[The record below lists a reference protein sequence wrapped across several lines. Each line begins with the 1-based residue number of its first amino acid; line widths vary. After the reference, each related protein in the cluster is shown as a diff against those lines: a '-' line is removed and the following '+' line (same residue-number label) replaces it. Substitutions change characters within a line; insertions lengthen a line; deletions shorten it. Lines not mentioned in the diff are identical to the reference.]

1 MADSAHNVDLM
12 TLLVDGIS
20 HRLAINGQSLVVF
33 TAIGL
38 VPALQGL
45 VKFLG
50 INTDK
55 HIADDTITGDNVATI
70 FATAIK
76 TLPCFWAE
84 ALGPIRDSLVSPHS
98 T

>member
-1 MADSAHNVDLM
+1 MTNSAHNVDLM

-45 VKFLG
+45 VKIHG
-50 INTDK
+50 IDTDNSILLSK
-55 HIADDTITGDNVATI
+55 
-70 FATAIK
+70 
-76 TLPCFWAE
+76 
-84 ALGPIRDSLVSPHS
+84 
-98 T
+98 